1 MRKDF
6 FSVSEELVKILGIDY
21 GDISIGLAIFDIQI
35 DFIYPVKTIFRK
47 RKNAL
52 RKSLVEI
59 EKVISENNIEKIVIG
74 LPLNADGSE
83 SNRVKETKEFGE
95 KLKNRI
101 SGDIVILF
109 EDERWTTLEAKE
121 IIAYKK
127 LEKAEQKKYID
138 QIAASLILENYKNN
152 NKGG

>member
-1 MRKDF
+1 MKLF
-6 FSVSEELVKILGIDY
+6 FVFFLNDVK
-21 GDISIGLAIFDIQI
+21 I

-59 EKVISENNIEKIVIG
+59 TKIINENNIKKIVIG

-83 SNRVKETKEFGE
+83 SERGKETKEFGK

-101 SGDIVILF
+101 SENIDILF
-109 EDERWTTLEAKE
+109 EDERWTTIEAKE
-121 IIAYKK
+121 LNSYKK
-127 LEKAEQKKYID
+127 IGKVEQKKYID
-138 QIAASLILENYKNN
+138 QYFCFY
-152 NKGG
+152 